1 MAEVKQRT
9 IKMVIKMNMPVQK
22 VFYIDH
28 LTGTYCRDTR
38 DVSDKWGKW
47 DT

>member
-9 IKMVIKMNMPVQK
+9 TKMAIKMDMTVQK
-22 VFYIDH
+22 VSYIDH

-38 DVSDKWGKW
+38 NVSDKWEKW